1 MRLGAFIVALLLLAG
16 TVDPTQGWLIAL
28 TVITGIAVMRP
39 RFGRGLSIRPAID
52 VRLAA
57 FVLSVLLLA
66 GTIEPTKDWLIG
78 LTIATGIAMV
88 APKIISVDLWGE
100 RERRRERFWAWTSNS
115 RCASKVMDG
124 DWGREAEREW
134 RSWGGGRRR
143 AAGASNRGDDWP

>member
-16 TVDPTQGWLIAL
+16 SVDPTQGWLIAL

-39 RFGRGLSIRPAID
+39 RFGRSLSIRPAID
-52 VRLAA
+52 LRLAA

-100 RERRRERFWAWTSNS
+100 RERRRERFWAWTTNS
-115 RCASKVMDG
+115 SCGHKMTDG
-124 DWGREAEREW
+124 DWGPEAEREW
-134 RSWGGGRRR
+134 RSRGDRRGRASR
-143 AAGASNRGDDWP
+143 AWNRGDDWS